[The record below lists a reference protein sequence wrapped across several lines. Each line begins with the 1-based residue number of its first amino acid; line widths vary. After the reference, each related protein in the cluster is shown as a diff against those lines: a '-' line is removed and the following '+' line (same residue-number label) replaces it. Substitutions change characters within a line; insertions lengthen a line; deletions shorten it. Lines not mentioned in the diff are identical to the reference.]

1 MIMSLGLKAHSGW
14 AALVALGTRD
24 GEVQVVDR
32 RRIELVEEADAQ
44 WAKQPYHAA
53 EGLPRDEAR
62 TMVQRGIEAARRL
75 AVREMR
81 AAVERV
87 RGAEDDIVA
96 CALLVAD
103 AMPDWSVDEILAVH
117 FRMHKAEGVLFREAL
132 ARATDACGLK
142 LVAIPEK
149 LLTEQAERA
158 LATPARVLK
167 TRITALGKLAGPP
180 WGRDQK
186 DAALA
191 AMIALHDNAKSVHSC
206 QLPVSPVRGGRS

>member
-1 MIMSLGLKAHSGW
+1 MIIALGLKAHSGW

-53 EGLPRDEAR
+53 EGLPLDEAR
-62 TMVQRGIEAARRL
+62 TVVQRGIEAARRL
-75 AVREMR
+75 AVRELR
-81 AAVERV
+81 AAVKRARE
-87 RGAEDDIVA
+87 AEDNIVG
-96 CALLVAD
+96 CALLVGD
-103 AMPDWSVDEILAVH
+103 AMPDWSVEEILALH
-117 FRMHKAEGVLFREAL
+117 FRMHKAEGELFREAL

-158 LATPARVLK
+158 LAMPSSVLK
-167 TRITALGKLAGPP
+167 TRTTKLGKLAGTP

-191 AMIALHDNAKSVHSC
+191 AMIALQVNAK
-206 QLPVSPVRGGRS
+206 

>member
-1 MIMSLGLKAHSGW
+1 MRIALGLKAHSGW

-24 GEVQVVDR
+24 SEVQVVDR

-53 EGLPRDEAR
+53 VGLPLGEAR
-62 TMVQRGIEAARRL
+62 TIVQRGIEAACRL
-75 AVREMR
+75 AEREMR
-81 AAVERV
+81 AAAKRARE
-87 RGAEDDIVA
+87 AEYNIVA
-96 CALLVAD
+96 CALLVTE
-103 AMPDWSVDEILAVH
+103 AMPDWTIEEILAVH

-132 ARATDACGLK
+132 ARAVDACGLK

-149 LLTEQAERA
+149 LLAEKAERV
-158 LATPARVLK
+158 LATSARVLK
-167 TRITALGKLAGPP
+167 TRTSVLGKSVGPP

-191 AMIALHDNAKSVHSC
+191 AMIALQSTAK
-206 QLPVSPVRGGRS
+206 